1 MKPWRV
7 VQGPTDNP
15 AAAPITYALIH
26 RCGFVVGGDGASDP
40 VPVIDRHEAGCA
52 A

>member
-1 MKPWRV
+1 MSAWHCV
-7 VQGPTDNP
+7 TGPTSDP
-15 AAAPITYALIH
+15 SAAPTSWALIH